1 MMLLL
6 LSLFNN
12 GGKRGR
18 TSDQLYSI
26 SNDNNNNNKINF
38 ARFIPNMGIT
48 LSLFVLMVMTT
59 WTHEN
64 TEICD
69 FK

>member
-1 MMLLL
+1 MLLL

-12 GGKRGR
+12 VGKRGR
-18 TSDQLYSI
+18 TSDQLYRTS
-26 SNDNNNNNKINF
+26 NNNNNKISF
-38 ARFIPNMGIT
+38 ARFTPNMGIT
-48 LSLFVLMVMTT
+48 LKLFVLMVMTT

>member
-18 TSDQLYSI
+18 TSDQLYRI
-26 SNDNNNNNKINF
+26 SNNNNNKINF
-38 ARFIPNMGIT
+38 ARFTPNMGIT
-48 LSLFVLMVMTT
+48 LRLFVLMVMTT